1 MADSLEIKRTLT
13 GSSMYKLYAEVE
25 FARTKF
31 PNPHALVAALFEEFA
46 EWCGED
52 DDAKKR
58 KELLQ
63 IACVAMRLYEETDPL
78 EDHPLQ
84 LELKCRG
91 VMLESLA
98 RAIIEQLVGTAAAA
112 RSTES
117 ESATEI
123 RIDQQ

>member
-1 MADSLEIKRTLT
+1 MAHSLTSKSVGALIH
-13 GSSMYKLYAEVE
+13 EVG

-52 DDAKKR
+52 DDTKKR

-98 RAIIEQLVGTAAAA
+98 RAIIGQLVGEAAAA

-123 RIDQQ
+123 RSDQQ